1 MTTYRTMMNQYY
13 PRLRR
18 LSVSVDYE
26 VREVLNSEAA
36 RLIYTNP
43 KLLSLQEMYR
53 VAAMYQLNK
62 GI

>member
-1 MTTYRTMMNQYY
+1 MMNQYY

-43 KLLSLQEMYR
+43 KLLSLRDDPFHPEKPDSTSGTTER
-53 VAAMYQLNK
+53 L
-62 GI
+62 